1 MNSLALA
8 WKLARR
14 ELRGGL
20 KGFRIFFLCLLLGT
34 AAIAGVESLSD
45 AFLTGLRESGQTFLG
60 GDVAVTLV
68 HRPVTPQERAFLERY
83 GRLSNNISMQSMT
96 FALRDGKQS
105 ERELVEVK
113 AVNKAWPLFGAPSFT
128 PAQSLGDI
136 LHCEDDGICGAAA
149 EQTLLDRLHVKRGD
163 LLKLGAA
170 TFRVIATLNSE
181 PDRISMGFSL
191 GPHILISTQALAGTK
206 LEQPGSLI
214 DYTYRL
220 AFTPNAVKR
229 GATIESFKADAAK
242 AFPDAGWQIRDRNDA
257 APGIRRFVEQVA
269 MFLTLVGLTALGV
282 GGVGASEAV
291 SAFLDRKRFDIAI
304 LKSLGADGRLVFL
317 TFFLQVMAIALAAL
331 ILGVAIGATAPFLLA
346 YFYADVLPLPPALG
360 IYPGPLLLAAGFG
373 LLSAIAFSVP
383 PLGRAREIPPASL
396 LRETVAP
403 DRMRLRPIYLLA
415 AGAAGLGIVGLML
428 VLAPSP
434 LYAGEFLVAA
444 IVLLVLLRLVAG
456 ALMWTLRRLPRPRSP
471 LVRLAVGDLTRPGAA
486 TQGVVTALG
495 LGLTL
500 LSTIILLDRT
510 MAAEVNEALPSRA
523 PSFFFVDIQPDQ
535 IADFDRTI
543 AAFRTQQDYKRTPM
557 IRGRITSLNGVPS
570 AQAKVDPDVK
580 WALSGDRGITYA
592 TVPPPGTVITSGTW
606 WAANYTGSTLISLDE
621 EVAKGTGLKVGD
633 SMSLNVLGRQIDG
646 RIANLRK
653 VDFRSGGQNFIL
665 VLSPGLIDKAPH
677 SFLATVRVAPSQENA
692 MYMAVTEKFPNI
704 SAVRVKDAIAQVNTL
719 LQQLAQGIRA
729 ASLVTILA
737 GLLVLAGTI
746 AAGARTRL
754 YDATVL
760 KVVGATRAQIALVYV
775 LEYGLLGVTTGI
787 IALGAGTLAAG
798 MIARQILDTSFV
810 FDAQAALW
818 TVAGG
823 GAATLL
829 FGLFGAIAA
838 LNARPAQRLRNA

>member
-1 MNSLALA
+1 VTGFSLA

-20 KGFRIFFLCLLLGT
+20 QGFRIFFLCLLLGT

-45 AFLTGLRESGQTFLG
+45 AFLTGLRQSGQTFLG

-68 HRPVTPQERAFLERY
+68 HRPASPQELAFLARY
-83 GRLSNNISMQSMT
+83 GRLSSNISMQSMAY
-96 FALRDGKQS
+96 ALRGGKQA

-113 AVNKAWPLFGAPSFT
+113 AVNDAWPLFGKPGFT
-128 PAQSLGDI
+128 PAQGLGDI
-136 LHCEDDGICGAAA
+136 LHCEEDGICGAAA
-149 EQTLLDRLHVKRGD
+149 EQTLLDRLHVGRGD
-163 LLKLGAA
+163 LLRLGNA
-170 TFRVIATLNSE
+170 TFRIIATLDSE

-191 GPHILISTQALAGTK
+191 GPHILFSARALAGTG

-220 AFTPNAVKR
+220 AFTPNAERR
-229 GATIESFKADAAK
+229 GATIESFKADAAH

-317 TFFLQVMAIALAAL
+317 IFFLQVMAIATGAL
-331 ILGVAIGATAPFLLA
+331 VLGVAIGATAPFLLA
-346 YFYADVLPLPPALG
+346 HFYANVLPLPPALG

-403 DRMRLRPIYLLA
+403 DRTRLRVGYLLA
-415 AGAAGLGIVGLML
+415 AGAAGLGITGLML
-428 VLAPSP
+428 ALAPSP
-434 LYAGEFLVAA
+434 LYAGGFLLGA
-444 IVLLVLLRLVAG
+444 IVLLALLRLVAEG
-456 ALMWTLRRLPRPRSP
+456 LTRILRKLPRPRSP

-500 LSTIILLDRT
+500 LATVILLDRT

-535 IADFDRTI
+535 TEDFDRTI
-543 AAFRTQQDYKRTPM
+543 VAFKSRQDYRRTPM

-570 AQAKVDPDVK
+570 AQAKVDSDVK

-592 TVPPPGTVITSGTW
+592 TTPPPGTIITSGDW
-606 WAANYTGSTLISLDE
+606 WAMDYTGPTLISLDQ

-633 SMSLNVLGRQIDG
+633 TMSLNVLGRQIDG
-646 RIANLRK
+646 RVANLRK

-677 SFLATVRVAPSQENA
+677 SFLATVRVAPKDENS
-692 MYMAVTEKFPNI
+692 MYMAVTEKFPNV
-704 SAVRVKDAIAQVNTL
+704 SAVRVKDAIAQIDTL

-760 KVVGATRAQIALVYV
+760 KVVGATRVQIALVYL
-775 LEYGLLGVTTGI
+775 LEYGLLGLATGV

-798 MIARQILDTSFV
+798 IIARQVLDTAFV

-823 GAATLL
+823 GSATLL

-838 LNARPAQRLRNA
+838 LNARPAQRLRNS

>member
-1 MNSLALA
+1 MNSLSLA

-20 KGFRIFFLCLLLGT
+20 QGFRIFFLCLLLGT

-45 AFLTGLRESGQTFLG
+45 AFLSGLRDSGQTFLG
-60 GDVAVTLV
+60 GDVAVTVV
-68 HRPVTPQERAFLERY
+68 HRPATQQEQSFFARY
-83 GRLSNNISMQSMT
+83 GRLSNNISMQSMAY
-96 FALRDGKQS
+96 ALRDGKQD

-113 AVNKAWPLFGAPSFT
+113 AVNDTWPLFGSPGLT
-128 PAQSLGDI
+128 PAQPLADI

-149 EQTLLDRLHVKRGD
+149 EQTLLDRLHARRGD
-163 LLKLGAA
+163 LLRLGNA
-170 TFRVIATLNSE
+170 TLRVIAVLNSE
-181 PDRISMGFSL
+181 PDRISTGFSL
-191 GPHILISTQALAGTK
+191 GPHILISTKALTGTG

-214 DYTYRL
+214 NYTYRL
-220 AFTPNAVKR
+220 AFTPNAEKP
-229 GATIESFKADAAK
+229 GATIESFKADAAQ

-257 APGIRRFVEQVA
+257 APGIRRFVEQVS

-282 GGVGASEAV
+282 GGVGASEAG

-304 LKSLGADGRLVFL
+304 LKSLGADGRLVFM

-331 ILGVAIGATAPFLLA
+331 TLGSAIGATAPFLLA
-346 YFYADVLPLPPALG
+346 HFYADSLPLPPALG

-383 PLGRAREIPPASL
+383 PLGKAREIPPASL

-403 DRMRLRPIYLLA
+403 DRTRLRPVYLLA

-428 VLAPSP
+428 ILSPSP
-434 LYAGEFLVAA
+434 LYAGGFLVGA
-444 IVLLVLLRLVAG
+444 IVLLGLLRLVAAG
-456 ALMWTLRRLPRPRSP
+456 LMWALLRLPRPRSP

-500 LSTIILLDRT
+500 LATIILLDRT
-510 MAAEVNEALPSRA
+510 IGAEVNESLPSRA
-523 PSFFFVDIQPDQ
+523 PSFFFVDIQPDET
-535 IADFDRTI
+535 AAFDHAI
-543 AAFRTQQDYKRTPM
+543 AAFKTQQDYKRTPM

-592 TVPPPGTVITSGTW
+592 TTPPPGTVITGGQW
-606 WAANYTGSTLISLDE
+606 WPANYDGTTLISLDQ
-621 EVAKGTGLKVGD
+621 EVAKGTGLKIGD

-677 SFLATVRVAPSQENA
+677 SFLATVRVAPAEENA
-692 MYMAVTEKFPNI
+692 MYMAVTEKFPNV
-704 SAVRVKDAIAQVNTL
+704 SAVRVKDAIAQVNSL

-760 KVVGATRAQIALVYV
+760 KVVGATRAQIALIYV
-775 LEYGLLGVTTGI
+775 LEYGLLGITTGI
-787 IALGAGTLAAG
+787 IALGAGTLAASL
-798 MIARQILDTSFV
+798 IARQILDTSFV

-818 TVAGG
+818 TVVGG
-823 GAATLL
+823 GTATLL

-838 LNARPAQRLRNA
+838 LNARPAQRLRSS

>member
-1 MNSLALA
+1 MTGVALA
-8 WKLARR
+8 WRLARR

-45 AFLTGLRESGQTFLG
+45 AFLTGLRDSGQTLLG

-68 HRPVTPQERAFLERY
+68 HRPATDTEYAFLKRY
-83 GRLSNNISMQSMT
+83 GRISNNISMQSMAY
-96 FALRDGKQS
+96 ALRDGKQA
-105 ERELVEVK
+105 ERQLVEVK
-113 AVNKAWPLFGAPSFT
+113 AVNDAWPLFGAPSFT
-128 PAQSLGDI
+128 PSQGLADMV
-136 LHCEDDGICGAAA
+136 HCEDDGVCGAAA
-149 EQTLLDRLHVKRGD
+149 EQTLLDRLHIKRGD
-163 LLKLGAA
+163 LLRLGGA
-170 TFRVIATLNSE
+170 TFRLIAVLNSE
-181 PDRISMGFSL
+181 PDRISTGFSL
-191 GPHILISTQALAGTK
+191 GPHILISTAALAKTG

-214 DYTYRL
+214 NYTYRV
-220 AFTPNAVKR
+220 AFVPNAQKR
-229 GATIESFKADAAK
+229 GATIESFRADAGH

-257 APGIRRFVEQVA
+257 APGIRRFVEQVS

-317 TFFLQVMAIALAAL
+317 IFFLQVMAIALIAL
-331 ILGVAIGATAPFLLA
+331 ILGAAIGATAPFVLA
-346 YFYADVLPLPPALG
+346 RVYGDVLPLPPALG

-403 DRMRLRPIYLLA
+403 ERSRLRPAYLLA
-415 AGAAGLGIVGLML
+415 SGAAGLGITALML
-428 VLAPSP
+428 ALAPSP
-434 LYAGEFLVAA
+434 LQAGEFLIGA
-444 IVLLVLLRLVAG
+444 IVLLGLLRLVAEG
-456 ALMWTLRRLPRPRSP
+456 VTRVLRKLPRPRSP
-471 LVRLAVGDLTRPGAA
+471 LARLAVGDLTRPGAA

-500 LSTIILLDRT
+500 LATIILVDRT
-510 MAAEVNEALPSRA
+510 IAAEVNEALPSRA

-535 IADFDRTI
+535 TADFDRTI
-543 AAFRTQQDYKRTPM
+543 AAFKTGEDYKRTPM

-570 AQAKVDPDVK
+570 ARAKVDPDVK

-592 TVPPPGTVITSGTW
+592 ATPPPGTVITSGRW
-606 WAANYTGSTLISLDE
+606 WAPDYSGPTLISLDQ
-621 EVAKGTGLKVGD
+621 EVAQGTGLKIGD
-633 SMSLNVLGRQIDG
+633 TMSLNVLGREIDG
-646 RIANLRK
+646 RIASLRK
-653 VDFRSGGQNFIL
+653 VDFRNGGQNFVL

-677 SFLATVRVAPSQENA
+677 SFLATIRVAPREENA
-692 MYMAVTEKFPNI
+692 MYMAVTEKFPNV

-729 ASLVTILA
+729 ASMVTILA

-775 LEYGLLGVTTGI
+775 LEYGLLGIATGI
-787 IALGAGTLAAG
+787 IALGAGTLAASL
-798 MIARQILDTSFV
+798 IARQILDTAFV
-810 FDAQAALW
+810 FDARAALW

-838 LNARPAQRLRNA
+838 LNSRPASRLRNA

>member
-1 MNSLALA
+1 MSGFSLA
-8 WKLARR
+8 WRLARR

-20 KGFRIFFLCLLLGT
+20 RGFRIFFLCLLLGT

-45 AFLTGLRESGQTFLG
+45 AFLTGLRDSGQTLLG

-68 HRPVTPQERAFLERY
+68 HRPAALDEYAFLARY
-83 GRLSNNISMQSMT
+83 GRLSSNVSMQSMAY
-96 FALRDGKQS
+96 ALRDGKQA

-113 AVNKAWPLFGAPSFT
+113 AVSNSWPLFGAPGFT
-128 PAQSLGDI
+128 PAQSLADI

-163 LLKLGAA
+163 LIRLGGA
-170 TFRVIATLNSE
+170 TFRLIATLNSE

-191 GPHILISTQALAGTK
+191 GPHILISTKALARTG

-214 DYTYRL
+214 NYTYRI
-220 AFTPNAVKR
+220 AFARDAERR
-229 GATIESFKADAAK
+229 GATIESFRADATR

-317 TFFLQVMAIALAAL
+317 IFFLQVMAIAIGAL

-346 YFYADVLPLPPALG
+346 RFYGDVLPLPPALG

-403 DRMRLRPIYLLA
+403 NRTRLRPAYLLG
-415 AGAAGLGIVGLML
+415 AGAAALGIIGLML

-434 LYAGEFLVAA
+434 LYAGEFLGGA
-444 IVLLVLLRLVAG
+444 IVLLGLLRLVAEG
-456 ALMWTLRRLPRPRSP
+456 VTRLLRKLPRPRSP
-471 LVRLAVGDLTRPGAA
+471 LARLAIGDLTRPGAA

-500 LSTIILLDRT
+500 LATIILIDRT

-523 PSFFFVDIQPDQ
+523 PSFFFVDIQPDET
-535 IADFDRTI
+535 ADFDRTI
-543 AAFRTQQDYKRTPM
+543 AAFKSREDYKRTPM
-557 IRGRITSLNGVPS
+557 IRGRITALNGVPS
-570 AQAKVDPDVK
+570 AQAKIDPDVK
-580 WALSGDRGITYA
+580 WVLSGDRGITYA
-592 TVPPPGTVITSGTW
+592 TEPPPGTVITSGRW
-606 WAANYTGSTLISLDE
+606 WAANYTGPTLISLDQ
-621 EVAKGTGLKVGD
+621 EVAQGTGLKIGD
-633 SMSLNVLGRQIDG
+633 TMSLNVLGRQIDG

-653 VDFRSGGQNFIL
+653 VDFRSGGQNFVL

-677 SFLATVRVAPSQENA
+677 SFLATVRIPPKDENA
-692 MYMAVTEKFPNI
+692 MYMAVTEKFPNV
-704 SAVRVKDAIAQVNTL
+704 SAVRVKDAIAQVDTL

-760 KVVGATRAQIALVYV
+760 KVVGATRTQIALVYV

-787 IALGAGTLAAG
+787 IALGAGTLAARL
-798 MIARQILDTSFV
+798 IARQILDTAFV
-810 FDAQAALW
+810 FDLRAALW
-818 TVAGG
+818 TVVGG
-823 GAATLL
+823 GLATLL

-838 LNARPAQRLRNA
+838 LNARPANRLRNS

>member
-1 MNSLALA
+1 MSGFSLA

-45 AFLTGLRESGQTFLG
+45 AFLTGLRDSGQTFLG
-60 GDVAVTLV
+60 GDIAVTLV
-68 HRPVTPQERAFLERY
+68 HRPTTKQESAFLARY
-83 GRLSNNISMQSMT
+83 GRQSSNVSMQSMAY
-96 FALRDGKQS
+96 ALRDGKQA
-105 ERELVEVK
+105 ERELVEIK
-113 AVNKAWPLFGAPSFT
+113 AVNDSWPLFGTPSFT
-128 PAQSLGDI
+128 PAQSLPDI

-149 EQTLLDRLHVKRGD
+149 EQTLLDRLHIKRGD
-163 LLKLGAA
+163 LLKLGGA
-170 TFRVIATLNSE
+170 TFRIIGTLNSE

-191 GPHILISTQALAGTK
+191 GPHILISTKALAGTG

-214 DYTYRL
+214 DYTYRV
-220 AFTPNAVKR
+220 AFAH
-229 GATIESFKADAAK
+229 GETIEGFKADAAR

-304 LKSLGADGRLVFL
+304 LKSLGADGRLVFMI
-317 TFFLQVMAIALAAL
+317 FFLQVMAIALAAL
-331 ILGVAIGATAPFLLA
+331 VLGVAIGATAPFLLA
-346 YFYADVLPLPPALG
+346 QFFGDILPLPPALG

-403 DRMRLRPIYLLA
+403 DKTRLRPVYWLA
-415 AGAAGLGIVGLML
+415 AGAAGLGITGLML
-428 VLAPSP
+428 ALAPSP
-434 LYAGEFLVAA
+434 LYAGGFLGGA
-444 IVLLVLLRLVAG
+444 IVLLGLLRAVAG
-456 ALMWTLRRLPRPRSP
+456 ALTWTLRKLPRPRSP
-471 LVRLAVGDLTRPGAA
+471 LARLAVGDLTRPGAA

-500 LSTIILLDRT
+500 LATIILLDRT

-535 IADFDRTI
+535 VGDFDRTI
-543 AAFRTQQDYKRTPM
+543 AAFKTRQDYKRTPM

-592 TVPPPGTVITSGTW
+592 MTPPPGTIITSGGW
-606 WAANYTGSTLISLDE
+606 WDANYTGPTLISLDQ
-621 EVAKGTGLKVGD
+621 EVAKGTGLKIGD
-633 SMSLNVLGRQIDG
+633 AMSLNVLGRQIDG

-677 SFLATVRVAPSQENA
+677 SFLATVRVAPAEENA

-704 SAVRVKDAIAQVNTL
+704 SAVRVKDAIAQVDTL

-760 KVVGATRAQIALVYV
+760 KVVGATRAQIGMVYV
-775 LEYGLLGVTTGI
+775 LEYGLLGIATGI
-787 IALGAGTLAAG
+787 IALGAGTLAASV
-798 MIARQILDTSFV
+798 IARQVLDTSFV

-818 TVAGG
+818 TVVGG

-838 LNARPAQRLRNA
+838 LNARPAGRLRNA